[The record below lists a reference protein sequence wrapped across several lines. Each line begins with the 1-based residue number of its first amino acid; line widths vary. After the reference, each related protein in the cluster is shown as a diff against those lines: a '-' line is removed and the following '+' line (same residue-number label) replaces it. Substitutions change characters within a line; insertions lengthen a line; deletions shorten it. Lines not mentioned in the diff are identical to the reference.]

1 MSLFDFFKRSA
12 KKEPTPRKPE
22 RPTSGA
28 TLKNNAHNDPLFG
41 LIASI
46 AKNSTDG
53 VGNRLV
59 IGEPMTAMGEALRN
73 GGRYILVHPEVLNQL
88 KTNNV
93 DAFLIYAAAMH
104 METES
109 RIPQID
115 FVGARINELVQ
126 QWSGKPE
133 AQAPMHVRQVIWLVN
148 NAENLGYV
156 QRGDSWVLS

>member
-1 MSLFDFFKRSA
+1 MPLSDFFRTSPKKDPAVA
-12 KKEPTPRKPE
+12 KFVTAPESKPPR
-22 RPTSGA
+22 
-28 TLKNNAHNDPLFG
+28 DPFFD

-59 IGEPMTAMGEALRN
+59 VGEGMTAMREALHN

-88 KTNNV
+88 RTNNV
-93 DAFLIYAAAMH
+93 DVFLIYAAAMR

-115 FVGARINELVQ
+115 FVGAKIDDLVQ
-126 QWSGKPE
+126 QWSGKPDD
-133 AQAPMHVRQVIWLVN
+133 QAPIHVRQAFWLTN
-148 NAENLGYV
+148 NAKNLGYER
-156 QRGDSWVLS
+156 RGDSWVVNW